1 MILIQILGV
10 CLGLGFLIFIHELG
24 HFIGARLCKVRVL
37 TFAFGFGPDLFK
49 YVYKG
54 TKYCIK
60 AVPFGGFVAMAGDNH
75 DTASVTGAEGEYLS
89 LPWYKKIFIAFVGP
103 FANYV
108 LAAVM
113 FCLIFNIY
121 GIATIS
127 NTSRIGAIG
136 ENYPAAAAG
145 LLNGDTIKSIDG
157 VNISLWN
164 EISENLKNKADKQSL
179 FVIERGTATFEVS
192 INVAKNPATGGGL
205 IGVSPYIAKEKAGF
219 FKSMLYGIEAPITQS
234 IMTVAYLADKLFT
247 LEKPDVAGPIGIMQV
262 MGKAAKSGM
271 EDYLRLIAIIS
282 VALGLF
288 NLFPIPF
295 VDGGMI
301 VLFIVEGIKKSPVGV
316 KTIQVYNTV
325 GIMIIAVIFIFAT
338 YSDILRLGVGKFFG
352 K

>member
-1 MILIQILGV
+1 MILLQILGICV
-10 CLGLGFLIFIHELG
+10 GLGFLIFIHELG
-24 HFIGARLCKVRVL
+24 HFSGARLCGVRVL
-37 TFAFGFGPDLFK
+37 TFAFGFGPDLIK

-60 AVPFGGFVAMAGDNH
+60 AVPFGGFVSMAGENPDE
-75 DTASVTGAEGEYLS
+75 AKGEQGEYLS

-103 FANYV
+103 FSNYL
-108 LAAVM
+108 LAAFM

-121 GIATIS
+121 GAAVVS
-127 NTSRIGAIG
+127 NASKIGAAG

-145 LLNGDTIKSIDG
+145 LLNGDTIKSIGG
-157 VNISLWN
+157 VNIGLWS
-164 EISENLKNKADKQSL
+164 EISDNLKDKAGKRTS
-179 FVIERGTATFEVS
+179 FVIERGSSTFEVV
-192 INVAKNPATGGGL
+192 IDVAKNPATGGGM
-205 IGVSPYIAKEKAGF
+205 IGVSPYIAKEKVGF
-219 FKSMLYGIEAPITQS
+219 FKSLLYAVEAPVTQS
-234 IMTVAYLADKLFT
+234 IMTIGYLADKLFS

-262 MGKAAKSGM
+262 MGNAVKSGL

-301 VLFIVEGIKKSPVGV
+301 ILFIIEGVIRKPVSLKV
-316 KTIQVYNTV
+316 IQIYNTV
-325 GIMIIAVIFIFAT
+325 GIIIIAAIFIFAT
-338 YSDILRLGVGKFFG
+338 YSDLLRLGIGKLFG